1 MNAESERKRRR
12 TAKRILTTSN
22 IRQRG
27 TACLRDILSD
37 LTEIPAGE
45 WEHFESRL
53 HALYVRKNECI
64 VREGKPIDRMFLIV
78 RGAFRLFSTSAGREI
93 NLGFDFDGR
102 FVTSYDSFLTSEP
115 STISIQALED
125 SELIYFD
132 RATLLELYRRH
143 ICWERIGRLMAER
156 QYAKKSRKEN
166 EIRTRSPEERY
177 RRMLED
183 KPYLIERVP
192 QYHLAS
198 FLGVTPETLSRI
210 RSRL

>member
-1 MNAESERKRRR
+1 MKRQRRR
-12 TAKRILTTSN
+12 ATNTKPARSN
-22 IRQRG
+22 TRERG
-27 TACLRDILSD
+27 TACLREILSG

-45 WEHFESRL
+45 WEHFASRL
-53 HALYVRKNECI
+53 HALHVRKNECI
-64 VREGKPIDRMFLIV
+64 VREGEPTDRMFLIV
-78 RGAFRLFSTSAGREI
+78 HGAFRLFSTNVGKEI
-93 NLGFDFDGR
+93 NLGFDFEGR
-102 FVTSYDSFLTSEP
+102 FVTSYDSFLTREP
-115 STISIQALED
+115 SGISIQALED

-143 ICWERIGRLMAER
+143 ICWERIGRLMAE
-156 QYAKKSRKEN
+156 QHYVKKSRKEN

-177 RRMLED
+177 RRILED

-210 RSRL
+210 RSRS